1 MFNAVVG
8 ARGWRQEL
16 AECEMEL
23 GNKARAE
30 KLHKAAVA
38 VLEHNN
44 GENDLSVA
52 AALDARGE
60 LLLKAHR
67 LSDAEA
73 CYTRALRIKQVAVG
87 DSHPAVAAALY
98 NLANVLDHVRSPL
111 ASPCPTHAPM
121 PLLFSVFH
129 SSSSNFSHCFRST
142 RRKP

>member
-1 MFNAVVG
+1 MCSTRVVG
-8 ARGWRQEL
+8 ACGWRQEL

-67 LSDAEA
+67 LADAEA

-111 ASPCPTHAPM
+111 ALPCPMHAPISLLVLHPAP
-121 PLLFSVFH
+121 PLGTFLTASVMR
-129 SSSSNFSHCFRST
+129 C
-142 RRKP
+142 KP